1 MNTTYKIH
9 PAIGIARVGDSEEY
23 YLAPETEGG
32 LPTSY
37 STNPN
42 PKQTFRDDQD
52 KLLRQAA
59 QFKIYAYSSE
69 NPNGILIIP
78 GQNGVKS
85 IQWTTWIASKKASW
99 FQFMQQTGSGMG
111 PYVAGV
117 NVPTP
122 PANAPYVYKNDE
134 GYETNNANNPFISS
148 GERPDGYDPTAPTW
162 PTDINK
168 PSNPLRYNLALGT
181 SNDPA
186 TMGDANRQSL
196 ILDPGP
202 ITLDGPNQMDNFD
215 LDETT
220 YPFLSKLSPFPISS
234 LGSVLTDADGNL
246 IVLGGFGNS
255 GSTSNNGSVITAY
268 ANNEGWFDDI
278 ADGPVTAT
286 IIMDD
291 GSKIVVDVPAWVSV
305 GPPAY
310 APQIINQVNLYD
322 DIYDVYV
329 RELNANP
336 ALYSNGAFQ
345 PDYKPNYY
353 SEVQPILQRPN
364 FYQYVA
370 SIPSFGTSN
379 HFDIINDSP
388 EVFADL
394 AAKYLRGRGAQGN
407 PASGPAENQPSLMPL
422 LAGDNPIS
430 NFTASKFLGL
440 TATQFF
446 ILNQFAKGI
455 VDMNNPS
462 QLPDGPALDKA
473 TLENCVG
480 GAFCPGIEITWI
492 TRNTTIYKPLPSG
505 FGASD
510 LFRINQK
517 DINQL
522 TKGKLSLTNGAD
534 NDYSKGLEPGD
545 LTKYMAQPWQADFNE
560 CSIQNINTV
569 GPNKPAVQNGQVN
582 IWWWPAQRPYT
593 VQIQENITNSNAI
606 KQVQWTR
613 GFVEDTK
620 TNNRS
625 DVQMVTCWKYL
636 GFITLEGS
644 FPGAFESER
653 NTAAIEAYQPPTEPE
668 TTLVATKKNA

>member
-1 MNTTYKIH
+1 MSSKYKIH
-9 PAIGIARVGDSEEY
+9 PAIGIARVGDSEAY

-32 LPTSY
+32 LPTKY
-37 STNPN
+37 STYPN
-42 PKQTFRDDQD
+42 PKQTFRDNTG

-59 QFKIYAYSSE
+59 QFKIYEYSAA
-69 NPNGILIIP
+69 NPEGVVVTP

-111 PYVAGV
+111 PYVDGV

-134 GYETNNANNPFISS
+134 GYLTNNANNPFTSS
-148 GERPDGYDPTAPTW
+148 EQRPSGYDPNAPTW
-162 PTDINK
+162 PSDNNK

-181 SNDPA
+181 SNDPS
-186 TMGDANRQSL
+186 TMNDANRQQL

-202 ITLDGPNQMDNFD
+202 ITLNGANQSGSFD
-215 LDETT
+215 LDPAT
-220 YPFLSKLSPFPISS
+220 YPFLSKLSPFPIST
-234 LGSVLTDADGNL
+234 LGSALTDDKGGL

-255 GSTSNNGSVITAY
+255 GSTSNEGSIITAY

-291 GSKIVVDVPAWVSV
+291 GSQVKVDVPAWVSV

-336 ALYSNGAFQ
+336 ALFSNGEFQ
-345 PDYKPNYY
+345 TSYVPNYY
-353 SEVQPILQRPN
+353 TEVQPILMRPDL
-364 FYQYVA
+364 YQYVA
-370 SIPSFGTSN
+370 GIPSLGTGN
-379 HFDIINDSP
+379 HFDLINDSP
-388 EVFADL
+388 EVFAGF
-394 AAKYLRGRGAQGN
+394 AAKYLRGRGAQGD
-407 PASGPAENQPSLMPL
+407 PQSGPAENQPSLMPL

-446 ILNQFAKGI
+446 ILSQFASGKM
-455 VDMNNPS
+455 DKTNPKP
-462 QLPDGPALDKA
+462 LPTGVALDKA
-473 TLENCVG
+473 NLENCVG

-492 TRNTTIYKPLPSG
+492 TRNTSIYQPLPSG
-505 FGASD
+505 FDASD
-510 LFRINQK
+510 LFRIKQK
-517 DINQL
+517 DMSQL

-534 NDYSKGLEPGD
+534 NNYANGLEPGD

-569 GPNKPAVQNGQVN
+569 GPNKPAIQNGQVN

-593 VQIQENITNSNAI
+593 VKNVNNQN

-613 GFVEDTK
+613 GFAEN
-620 TNNRS
+620 TNANNFG

-636 GFITLEGS
+636 GFVTLEGS

-653 NTAAIEAYQPPTEPE
+653 NTEAIDNYKPPTPPAAAVNV
-668 TTLVATKKNA
+668 VAKQKNA